1 MKKTTLILGAA
12 GVALALACGGG
23 DDEATTEAAVEEP
36 VEEVVEEPAE
46 EAAEEPAEEAAEEP
60 AKEAAEAPASKSPA
74 NSPIRKGGK
83 GKMKG
88 KSGR

>member
-46 EAAEEPAEEAAEEP
+46 EAAEEPA
-60 AKEAAEAPASKSPA
+60 KEAAEAPASKSPA